1 MRILISNASSDPIY
15 IQILTQIRQSIL
27 SGELVAGESL
37 PSIRQLAKDLQVSVI
52 TTKRVYEELEKEKLI
67 DSVIG
72 KGCFVSGANQEFIR
86 EQRLKRIEEKM
97 LDILREG
104 KEVGMS
110 AQDVIRHFTMLVEEE
125 HI

>member
-1 MRILISNASSDPIY
+1 M
-15 IQILTQIRQSIL
+15 
-27 SGELVAGESL
+27 
-37 PSIRQLAKDLQVSVI
+37 I